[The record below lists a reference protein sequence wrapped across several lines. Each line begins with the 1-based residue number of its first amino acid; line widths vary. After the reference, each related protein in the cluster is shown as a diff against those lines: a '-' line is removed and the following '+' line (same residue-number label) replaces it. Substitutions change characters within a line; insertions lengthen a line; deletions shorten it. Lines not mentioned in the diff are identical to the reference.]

1 MATVMNV
8 KESKEFC
15 DEAYTELS
23 DIRNKILEL
32 RDRSVGKAP
41 ARGVEGGLFSRHLA
55 DLANEIE
62 WKLQILA
69 HSCPYDWEGS
79 KNYEDIAEVSSE
91 EKSKEQ
97 GFSPGYLGG

>member
-1 MATVMNV
+1 MTTVINA

-23 DIRNKILEL
+23 GIRKKILEL

-41 ARGVEGGLFSRHLA
+41 ERGAEGGLFSRHLTE
-55 DLANEIE
+55 LANEID

-69 HSCPYDWEGS
+69 HSCPYDWKGS
-79 KNYEDIAEVSSE
+79 KNYEDIAKISSE
-91 EKSKEQ
+91 EKSKDQE
-97 GFSPGYLGG
+97 FSPGYLGG